1 MDTKIAVDWT
11 LGRTIGLIHV
21 QKKNL
26 PDLKSRQI
34 DHCHKYLHW
43 IMYAKLLMGF
53 WSLCAINDWGISMSD
68 KIHFAKKR
76 EKKKK
81 HNFLPF
87 QIYFYLIYC
96 FFDFYPSIEFSKLFS
111 VLFFAIL
118 KKDLWGGESSFEHWI
133 WFWTLF
139 NFGVIVQVNSPP
151 TRWCQKSQK
160 KKPKLS
166 SQKQIW
172 YSRPINYAFPKRS
185 SQKIMEWI
193 LKDLDASSDPL
204 KYS

>member
-53 WSLCAINDWGISMSD
+53 WSLFAINDWGISMSD

-76 EKKKK
+76 EKKKSQFF
-81 HNFLPF
+81 NFSDLF
-87 QIYFYLIYC
+87 L
-96 FFDFYPSIEFSKLFS
+96 FDL
-111 VLFFAIL
+111 LFFRFLSIDRIFEAIFSL
-118 KKDLWGGESSFEHWI
+118 IFCYSKKRFMRRRVFLWALNLILDSIQFRCHC
-133 WFWTLF
+133 T
-139 NFGVIVQVNSPP
+139 
-151 TRWCQKSQK
+151 SQLTSHQMMSKEPK
-160 KKPKLS
+160 KEAKTIISKANM
-166 SQKQIW
+166 I
-172 YSRPINYAFPKRS
+172 
-185 SQKIMEWI
+185 
-193 LKDLDASSDPL
+193 
-204 KYS
+204 